1 MMPQRDG
8 ASDSAPR
15 DEVGPWVGT
24 VEELV
29 AHVNDGD
36 AVSVGGFHFVR
47 APMAQLRSL
56 MNRSGVSN
64 LTYVAWGGGLPL
76 ELLLA
81 ADMVRKFVF
90 CFSSLDIFGLA
101 PRFRRALENGSV
113 EHEEWT
119 ALSLVKGLEAAAQG
133 IGVEVLPE
141 PTGSQV
147 YPAGTPRMPALA
159 QGDGPPLVSVP
170 AIRVDAF
177 LLHAQRADD
186 AGNVEIAGGRGLDIS
201 TAFAARRVLVTVEE
215 RVPTGEL
222 CDQRSFV
229 LPRSFV
235 TAIALAPSGARPT
248 SCLPYYAADFSAIR
262 SFAQADLST
271 PAQDLLPVSTHD
283 GNDSVL
289 ANIARR
295 RVPRRA
301 VLREYAKAGDG
312 GAETYT
318 VDELMVCLLAREVSD
333 ASICS
338 VGSVSPLATTAYL
351 LAKRMHA
358 RQCCVISNNGGYVD
372 VEFRPMCLLAAE
384 ALDYASSVVFAG
396 GDETYHRYYQ
406 KGLVTH
412 EVVSAAQVDR
422 RGATNNVRLTRADG
436 SVVRLPGQGGMAD
449 VANLHANFM
458 LYLAR
463 HDPRSL
469 VEAVEVVS
477 AVRAWT
483 EAERSQYGLRP
494 GYVGLLTNLA
504 RFRLDPSVGELV
516 LTHLHPGVSVE
527 EVQRQTGFP
536 LRIAEAVREST
547 PPSVEELRVLRTEV
561 DPLGVRRLEFVK
573 SANRAQLI
581 DELFAK
587 EDRVLGA
594 LRARRADENANP

>member
-1 MMPQRDG
+1 MAPERDR
-8 ASDSAPR
+8 AR
-15 DEVGPWVGT
+15 DPAYRGETGPWVAS

-29 AHVNDGD
+29 AQVGHRD
-36 AVSVGGFHFVR
+36 ALSVGGFHFVR
-47 APMAQLRSL
+47 APMAQLRAL
-56 MNRSGVSN
+56 IDRGDVGD

-81 ADMVRKFVF
+81 AGMVRKFVF

-119 ALSLVKGLEAAAQG
+119 ALGFVKGLEAAAQG
-133 IGVEVLPE
+133 IGMEVLPE

-159 QGDGPPLVSVP
+159 QAGGPPLVSVP
-170 AIRVDAF
+170 AIRVDSL
-177 LLHAQRADD
+177 LLHAQRADE

-215 RVPTGEL
+215 RVPSGEL

-235 TAIALAPSGARPT
+235 TAIALAPGGAAPT
-248 SCLPYYAADFSAIR
+248 SCLPHYAADLPAIR
-262 SFAQADLST
+262 SFAQTDLST
-271 PAQDLLPVSTHD
+271 PVRELLPSSAHLD
-283 GNDSVL
+283 QGSIL
-289 ANIARR
+289 SSIARR
-295 RVPRRA
+295 RVARGT
-301 VLREYAKAGDG
+301 VLGEYARAAKDG
-312 GAETYT
+312 GEAPT
-318 VDELMVCLLAREVSD
+318 VDELMVCLLAREVTD

-338 VGSVSPLATTAYL
+338 VGSVSPLATAAYL

-358 RQCCVISNNGGYVD
+358 RRCCVISNNGGYVD

-422 RGATNNVRLTRADG
+422 RGATNNVRLTRGDG

-463 HDPRSL
+463 HDPRTL
-469 VEAVEVVS
+469 VDAVEVVS
-477 AVRAWT
+477 AVRAWS
-483 EAERSQYGLRP
+483 EAERDRYGLQP
-494 GYVGLLTNLA
+494 GHVGLLTNLA
-504 RFRLDPSVGELV
+504 RFTLDPALGELV
-516 LTHLHPGVSVE
+516 LTHLHPGVSLE
-527 EVQRQTGFP
+527 EVQRHTGFHV
-536 LRIAEAVREST
+536 RVAQAVQESV
-547 PPSVEELRVLRTEV
+547 PPGAEELRILRTEV

-573 SANRAQLI
+573 SADRAELI
-581 DELFAK
+581 EELFAA
-587 EDRVLGA
+587 EDRVLAA
-594 LRARRADENANP
+594 LPSTAS